1 MADVGRDAGK
11 SGIEAKIGANDTQAV
26 GAKNADAIA
35 TRDFQCFSFKR
46 CAGVSGFSETRR
58 DDDDVFDAAAAAL
71 LDQVGDCSRAGGNDC
86 QIDAG
91 ANVFN
96 RLIGFDVEDG
106 FVFGIDRVKAAFIAR
121 GGNVFEQDVADRVV
135 PIRCADDGDR
145 FGLK

>member
-1 MADVGRDAGK
+1 MEDLIKKAK
-11 SGIEAKIGANDTQAV
+11 SGDKLAFTELMLQMQDELYKIAKIRL
-26 GAKNADAIA
+26 KN
-35 TRDFQCFSFKR
+35 
-46 CAGVSGFSETRR
+46 
-58 DDDDVFDAAAAAL
+58 DDDVFDAAAAAL

-106 FVFGIDRVKAAFIAR
+106 FVFGIDRVKSAFIAR